1 MLKRLI
7 RNKSIRLAL
16 RSAQAAMYDAAATI
30 YWELRFNSARIA
42 HSASNHNSLL
52 NVGCG
57 DLTKGG
63 WINLDSDYPNHNRFY
78 YNAENPLPFATE
90 SIEHIHAEHFLE
102 HLEYFSAHDFIK
114 ECFRVLKV
122 GGSLRIIVPD
132 LEKYISSYVINDQDF
147 FKRLVD
153 LGGSTIPLT
162 TRAQV
167 CNQMFRMGGAH
178 KYAWDFETLGIA
190 IKGAGF
196 RNLERSRMNAV
207 DPKYRIDGQDWW
219 REIESLYVNAW
230 K

>member
-78 YNAENPLPFATE
+78 YNARIHYHLLPNRLNIFTR
-90 SIEHIHAEHFLE
+90 SISWNI
-102 HLEYFSAHDFIK
+102 
-114 ECFRVLKV
+114 
-122 GGSLRIIVPD
+122 
-132 LEKYISSYVINDQDF
+132 
-147 FKRLVD
+147 
-153 LGGSTIPLT
+153 
-162 TRAQV
+162 
-167 CNQMFRMGGAH
+167 
-178 KYAWDFETLGIA
+178 
-190 IKGAGF
+190 
-196 RNLERSRMNAV
+196 
-207 DPKYRIDGQDWW
+207 
-219 REIESLYVNAW
+219 
-230 K
+230 

>member
-1 MLKRLI
+1 M
-7 RNKSIRLAL
+7 
-16 RSAQAAMYDAAATI
+16 
-30 YWELRFNSARIA
+30 
-42 HSASNHNSLL
+42 
-52 NVGCG
+52 
-57 DLTKGG
+57 
-63 WINLDSDYPNHNRFY
+63 
-78 YNAENPLPFATE
+78 
-90 SIEHIHAEHFLE
+90 
-102 HLEYFSAHDFIK
+102 
-114 ECFRVLKV
+114 LKV